1 MEYVDGKYV
10 ITNPISDENIAE
22 MRLNMSEEDLDEFDE
37 FLNRNWGIK
46 PQSLEYT
53 EETEVK
59 PRRGRR
65 PKTITE

>member
-1 MEYVDGKYV
+1 
-10 ITNPISDENIAE
+10 
-22 MRLNMSEEDLDEFDE
+22 MSEEDLDEFDE